1 MVRSGH
7 LQCFKFRRIF
17 RQMDVVR
24 RRTSANRRKYSNPV
38 IFSHKLTGIIKHCT
52 FVHWFFPTNWWELSN
67 TILSSP
73 NFSHKLTGIIPQ
85 TDMIFPTKLHDF
97 SHKPTWIFQKNGA
110 WVGIKPTTL
119 HARHPPLCPLDH
131 HILCFQME
139 IRHYNFKIWSY
150 SILF

>member
-85 TDMIFPTKLHDF
+85 TDLIFPTNWHDF
-97 SHKPTWIFQKNGA
+97 SHKAA
-110 WVGIKPTTL
+110 WFFPHTYMNFSKKWCLSGHQTYD
-119 HARHPPLCPLDH
+119 PPCQASPALSSRPPHLM
-131 HILCFQME
+131 LSKGNKALQF
-139 IRHYNFKIWSY
+139 
-150 SILF
+150 